1 MAAEIREIACDESGY
16 EGQQLVSSPTTV
28 FAHGSVHLSWAAA
41 AECMAELR
49 ARIKSPATEY
59 KANHLLREKH
69 RAVLVWL
76 LGTGG
81 PVHGHAYVQLV
92 DKPRFLVRTLL
103 DQLIDAPDRVDTLP
117 VTAEPRWRRFL
128 MAGNALLRT
137 REPLDPTAA
146 DVLFQAIGD
155 LRRTG
160 VPPAADETLALLGKN
175 RARADD
181 FLDRRRTDPPAFAP
195 VDLLAPAI
203 VNAVAHWG
211 PVRITHDFQSSLTP
225 TRVAW
230 LREAAP
236 DLADLTLVDSN
247 DDPRVQVADI
257 VAGTVRVIAGRSDPE
272 LAALASGYVTATA
285 RTVAP

>member
-41 AECMAELR
+41 ADCMAELR
-49 ARIKSPATEY
+49 ARIRSPATEY
-59 KANHLLREKH
+59 KANHLMREKH

-76 LGTGG
+76 LGPGG
-81 PVHGHAYVQLV
+81 PVHGRAHVQLV
-92 DKPRFLVRTLL
+92 DKPGFLVRTLL
-103 DQLIDAPDRVDTLP
+103 DLLIDAPERAGTLL
-117 VTAEPRWRRFL
+117 VTDEPRWRRFL
-128 MAGNALLRT
+128 VSANALMRT

-146 DVLFQAIGD
+146 DQLFWSIDD

-160 VPPAADETLALLGKN
+160 VPPAADETLTLLAKS

-181 FLDRRRTDPPAFAP
+181 FRERARTDPPAFAP

-203 VNAVAHWG
+203 VHAVAHWG
-211 PVRITHDFQSSLTP
+211 PVRIVHDFQSTLTP
-225 TRVAW
+225 SRVAW
-230 LREAAP
+230 LRAAAP
-236 DLADLTLVDSN
+236 DLAGLTLVDSA

-257 VAGTVRVIAGRSDPE
+257 VAGTVRVIAGRADRE
-272 LAALASGYVTATA
+272 LAELAGAYV
-285 RTVAP
+285 